1 MIAAT
6 EAYCPGW
13 TVRAMS
19 LGGVVPAVAD
29 RRRRTIFL
37 DPPRAHLAREAVC
50 RLLTELRSLSA

>member
-1 MIAAT
+1 MIAAA

-13 TVRAMS
+13 TVRAMP

-37 DPPRAHLAREAVC
+37 DPPQVLLAREAVC
-50 RLLTELRSLSA
+50 RFLTTVRFLP